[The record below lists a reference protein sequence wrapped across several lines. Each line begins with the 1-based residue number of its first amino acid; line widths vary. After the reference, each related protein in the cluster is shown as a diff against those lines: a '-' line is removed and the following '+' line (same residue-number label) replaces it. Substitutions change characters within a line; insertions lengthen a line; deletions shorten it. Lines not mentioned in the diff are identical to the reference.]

1 MEPTYV
7 EPSQRSDGSWRKE
20 IRIKPG
26 YVPKEERPIYI
37 SKGKQIELDRQKA
50 EREANRAKATGNFYP
65 EMRYCQQSD
74 LTASLPFLLSLL
86 DSGVKVRVGNSS
98 EIEKLKC

>member
-37 SKGKQIELDRQKA
+37 SKGKQVFGTKTIGGELEDTT
-50 EREANRAKATGNFYP
+50 TG
-65 EMRYCQQSD
+65 
-74 LTASLPFLLSLL
+74 A
-86 DSGVKVRVGNSS
+86 
-98 EIEKLKC
+98 